1 MAGTVIF
8 RRVSPDGGGEVKLGF
23 LAQGLQGGFALV
35 SGCRGAI
42 EGYIAEECH
51 ALLCILNISLLAF
64 MENGPQR
71 GRSKG
76 RRVWQLFLQARTAV
90 MVT

>member
-1 MAGTVIF
+1 MAGTAIA
-8 RRVSPDGGGEVKLGF
+8 RRVSPDGDGEVNLGF
-23 LAQGLQGGFALV
+23 LAHSLQGGLASV

-42 EGYIAEECH
+42 EGYIAEEYH

-64 MENGPQR
+64 MER
-71 GRSKG
+71 GRSE
-76 RRVWQLFLQARTAV
+76 RRPVWQLFLQARTAA